1 MDFLVG
7 ARLMKT
13 WVETDEGVALI
24 NDASYPFSYE
34 TFCVCICVC
43 VWIQPRKDK
52 NNRRGNREF
61 AMKHAVNGKFCLN
74 CEHFICRCTQKK
86 EDRISKSDELW
97 YSSK

>member
-34 TFCVCICVC
+34 RFCEVYLCVC
-43 VWIQPRKDK
+43 VDS
-52 NNRRGNREF
+52 
-61 AMKHAVNGKFCLN
+61 
-74 CEHFICRCTQKK
+74 TK
-86 EDRISKSDELW
+86 ER
-97 YSSK
+97 